1 MKQLSQFQFDKE
13 SKKAAAS
20 WFFSYLVTQA
30 PQSNCGRIYNQYC
43 YLETSVSFYHKY
55 WKNTSLCLKDL
66 DVHSKVLYES
76 YTWQDSWFPQVIS
89 DFLDKTKLRDNC
101 FNHNRGQSDIYT
113 KSTSCWR
120 TVPWKFVWYASEG
133 RGITMLWGYR
143 KETKWKK
150 EKPENK
156 NMVINFYIY
165 LVFPMMSIRF
175 TYSITHVSVV
185 IQKI

>member
-1 MKQLSQFQFDKE
+1 MTDGKENYLCDLGLKGLSQFQFDKE

-30 PQSNCGRIYNQYC
+30 PQSNCRRIYNQYC
-43 YLETSVSFYHKY
+43 YLETSVSFYHEY
-55 WKNTSLCLKDL
+55 WKNISLCLKDL

-76 YTWQDSWFPQVIS
+76 YTWQDSWFPQAIS
-89 DFLDKTKLRDNC
+89 DFLDRNKLRDNW

-133 RGITMLWGYR
+133 RGIS
-143 KETKWKK
+143 
-150 EKPENK
+150 
-156 NMVINFYIY
+156 
-165 LVFPMMSIRF
+165 MSVR
-175 TYSITHVSVV
+175 V
-185 IQKI
+185 